1 MKKNYSLFVAVVL
14 VCLLVSCGGD
24 VPTNANKGP
33 FSRGGQ
39 YYDTLQEAIDSLKGR
54 SVSEDHI
61 IRLNQNASGKGAVI
75 TGMVSEIKIDFG
87 SYTYTLAGSSQG
99 IVVEGDNGVEISGG
113 TIELGSGNT
122 FTSVITTKGST
133 SISGTTIDVSDSD
146 LDAAVTTTSGTL
158 RIMGST
164 SITAKKDSNAL
175 AVSGSGVV
183 KTVSSDVSISGGLS
197 VTGTAELNLDKGNF
211 KLGTLISDSTSKLYK
226 TNEAA
231 IEAFDGNLDEFN
243 NKAVTHES
251 FNVWV
256 PSSAVL
262 SVSVSSSRGL
272 TNMIE
277 ANDVFDTGNPSFD
290 LQYAQAVM
298 QCMPFFS
305 KLEQV
310 DGVSST
316 TNKDE
321 LRRLLQYSLYG
332 FSVVPDMDRTKVN
345 DDGVYVYY
353 VAYEGKDVSKP
364 VGVVEYYY
372 NSKESKLTYRQFVM
386 LTILTG
392 NEDHGMENAVLVYC
406 LDDVSVGKDGTL
418 AVNQLKTDG
427 TFETK
432 EAYTDYLWIRNEN
445 TSYDVT
451 GNPHFDFERR
461 VMTFRSERGITA
473 SFSQPWASFSYEGDS
488 WDKVSDNDTLK
499 VLMKSKS
506 ADYQITEDNKDNF
519 DGETAVS
526 FARLVYANGNSI
538 AKENGWASYGDF
550 AAASLRELNTTEHEW
565 LFGTE
570 RKTDGTMKNTEF
582 WMSYFDFDNAAEG
595 NKTKRAYSN
604 SQLVYGGNGDDEA
617 HYVMGSS
624 AYVGNGFSNLF
635 GAYSGESSNRSVTE
649 FIITK
654 FLPYCTV
661 ASESQ
666 IKTFVTNNIVR
677 FKEAEQN
684 DQPYDPDHIHTFSD
698 EWTTDE
704 DFHWH
709 AATCAHKEET
719 KDKSRHNYNPDT
731 WVITKEAT
739 IDEPGERYNVCENC
753 GYKRTEITP
762 KIELWDFYEFDGGAI
777 APSNTYKSLISGD
790 VVIPGEVNGQT
801 VKKIH
806 FSAFSNCEN
815 ISSITIPDS
824 VTNIEREAFKGCT
837 GLTSITIPD
846 SVTNIEREAFEGCT
860 GLTSITIP
868 DSVTNIEGEA
878 FKGCTSLTSIVIPS
892 SVTSIGRFAFNGC
905 TNLTSL
911 TVSSSV
917 SDLDLSDFYYGCNKL
932 EEFVLY
938 VDSLTSYWNMNLIP
952 AYFPQNFELYVN
964 GKLLSGDVE
973 VPSGIKDIP
982 NNAFSKMTDI
992 ESVTIPDTVTSIG
1005 DYAFRGCTGLSS
1017 ISIPDSVTSIGNAAF
1032 EGCTSLAS
1040 ITIPNSVKSIG
1051 YSAFRECKSLLSIC
1065 IPDSMTVIE
1074 NYLFYGCT
1082 GLTSITIGNSV
1093 TSIGGS
1099 SFAGCTGLTSVT
1111 IPDSVTVIGGA
1122 FEGCT
1127 GLKSVTIGNSVT
1139 KIDIG
1144 AFEGCTGLTSVTIP
1158 DSVTSIE
1165 WNAFKD
1171 CSDLTD
1177 ITLGNSLTSIGQGAF
1192 SGCAGLT
1199 SIIIPDSV
1207 TSIGGSAFAGCTG
1220 LTSVTIGKSVKS
1232 VGFGAFSQCSGVK
1245 KVVLYSAVTD
1255 FTYSPLEELI
1265 VYADSLSSYLNM
1277 NLVIPV
1283 DLLDFKLY
1291 VNGEL
1296 LSGAIEIPYGIKV
1309 IPKDAFYYCSD
1320 ITGITL
1326 ADTVIRIDDYA
1337 FNGCSGLTSITIPD
1351 SVTSIG
1357 RYAFNGCTNLK
1368 SLTVSSSISD
1378 LDLSGFYKQLEE
1390 FIVYA
1395 DSLTSYW
1402 NMSLAPSYLPPSFKL
1417 YVDGEL
1423 LSGAVEIP
1431 SGLEGI
1437 PKNAFNKVSGITSVT
1452 IPDTVTSIGDY
1463 AFLGCTDLSSI
1474 SIPDSVTIIGDSAF
1488 EGCAGLSSITIPKSV
1503 ESIGNSAFEG
1513 CTGLSGIIIPDSVTN
1528 LGPSTFRGCTGLTS
1542 ITIPDSVAS
1551 IGSGVFEGC
1560 TGLTSITIPDSVT
1573 SIGFG
1578 VFVGCSGLKSIAIP
1592 SSVTRIGDYAFSHCT
1607 GLSVINYSGTTEQ
1620 WNSITRGIAG
1630 YNVPPN
1636 IEVHCSNGD
1645 VYF

>member
-1 MKKNYSLFVAVVL
+1 MLVSLSSIYNIRVGFLAYKNDFGVSMKKNYSLFVAVVL

-75 TGMVSEIKIDFG
+75 TGIVSEIKIDFG
-87 SYTYTLAGSSQG
+87 SYTYTLADSSQG
-99 IVVEGDNGVEISGG
+99 IVVEGGNGVEISGG

-122 FTSVITTKGST
+122 FTSVITTKGPT

-146 LDAAVTTTSGTL
+146 NDTAAVTTTSGTL
-158 RIMGST
+158 NILGST
-164 SITAKKDSNAL
+164 KITAKKDSNAL
-175 AVSGSGVV
+175 SVSGNGVV
-183 KTVSSDVSISGGLS
+183 KVVSTDVSISGGLS
-197 VTGTAELNLDKGNF
+197 VRGTAEVNLDKGNF
-211 KLGTLISDSTSKLYK
+211 KIGTLVSDSTSKLYK

-231 IEAFDGNLDEFN
+231 IGAFDGNLDEFN

-538 AKENGWASYGDF
+538 AKENGWTSYGDF
-550 AAASLRELNTTEHEW
+550 AAASLREINTTEHEW

-604 SQLVYGGNGDDEA
+604 SQLVYGCNGDDEA

-635 GAYSGESSNRSVTE
+635 GAYSGESSNRSITE

-666 IKTFVTNNIVR
+666 IKTFVTNNIVS

-709 AATCAHKEET
+709 AATCSHTEET
-719 KDKSRHNYNPDT
+719 RDKSRHNYNPDT

-739 IDEPGERYNVCENC
+739 IDEPGVRCNVCENC
-753 GYKRTEITP
+753 GYKVTEIIP
-762 KIELWDFYEFDGGAI
+762 AFERWFYHEEDGSIEPTYA
-777 APSNTYKSLISGD
+777 YKSSISGV
-790 VVIPGEVNGQT
+790 VVIPDKVNGKPVT
-801 VKKIH
+801 IIRRDAFSNNENVTSVVIPDSVTIIEDDAFSGCTRLTSVTIGKNVKTIGHKAFHECRNLESIIIPDSVTEIGIDAFRGCTGVTSVIIGKNVTSIGMTAFFGCNPEHFENKSGTSLDYYFNNTIYEELGNPADLKISEMYTKIVLSGTTGLKSVTIPDSVTSIYNA
-806 FSAFSNCEN
+806 FSDCTSLTSVTFGRNVTSIGETAFSNCSALKN
-815 ISSITIPDS
+815 ITIPDS
-824 VTNIEREAFKGCT
+824 VTLIENSAFYGCT
-837 GLTSITIPD
+837 SLTSITIPD
-846 SVTNIEREAFEGCT
+846 SVTG
-860 GLTSITIP
+860 
-868 DSVTNIEGEA
+868 
-878 FKGCTSLTSIVIPS
+878 
-892 SVTSIGRFAFNGC
+892 IGSR
-905 TNLTSL
+905 
-911 TVSSSV
+911 
-917 SDLDLSDFYYGCNKL
+917 
-932 EEFVLY
+932 
-938 VDSLTSYWNMNLIP
+938 
-952 AYFPQNFELYVN
+952 
-964 GKLLSGDVE
+964 
-973 VPSGIKDIP
+973 
-982 NNAFSKMTDI
+982 
-992 ESVTIPDTVTSIG
+992 
-1005 DYAFRGCTGLSS
+1005 
-1017 ISIPDSVTSIGNAAF
+1017 
-1032 EGCTSLAS
+1032 
-1040 ITIPNSVKSIG
+1040 
-1051 YSAFRECKSLLSIC
+1051 
-1065 IPDSMTVIE
+1065 
-1074 NYLFYGCT
+1074 
-1082 GLTSITIGNSV
+1082 
-1093 TSIGGS
+1093 
-1099 SFAGCTGLTSVT
+1099 
-1111 IPDSVTVIGGA
+1111 
-1122 FEGCT
+1122 
-1127 GLKSVTIGNSVT
+1127 
-1139 KIDIG
+1139 
-1144 AFEGCTGLTSVTIP
+1144 AFEGCTGLTSVSIGKSVTGIGANAFERCTNLTSVTNG
-1158 DSVTSIE
+1158 DSVASIGGSAFEGCINLTSVNVGKAVTSIG
-1165 WNAFKD
+1165 NRAFY
-1171 CSDLTD
+1171 
-1177 ITLGNSLTSIGQGAF
+1177 
-1192 SGCAGLT
+1192 GCKKLAGIVL
-1199 SIIIPDSV
+1199 PDSV
-1207 TSIGGSAFAGCTG
+1207 TSIGDWAFYGCEG
-1220 LTSVTIGKSVKS
+1220 LASVTIGKNVTRI
-1232 VGFGAFSQCSGVK
+1232 GDRAFYGCNPEEFVNN
-1245 KVVLYSAVTD
+1245 SAVD
-1255 FTYSPLEELI
+1255 LEYHFSSDEYEKFGNPEDLKISELYTAI
-1265 VYADSLSSYLNM
+1265 DSYCFRNSATLKSIT
-1277 NLVIPV
+1277 IPNSV
-1283 DLLDFKLY
+1283 
-1291 VNGEL
+1291 VSIG
-1296 LSGAIEIPYGIKV
+1296 
-1309 IPKDAFYYCSD
+1309 
-1320 ITGITL
+1320 
-1326 ADTVIRIDDYA
+1326 DYA
-1337 FNGCSGLTSITIPD
+1337 FDSCSGLTSITIPD
-1351 SVTSIG
+1351 SVT
-1357 RYAFNGCTNLK
+1357 
-1368 SLTVSSSISD
+1368 
-1378 LDLSGFYKQLEE
+1378 
-1390 FIVYA
+1390 
-1395 DSLTSYW
+1395 
-1402 NMSLAPSYLPPSFKL
+1402 
-1417 YVDGEL
+1417 
-1423 LSGAVEIP
+1423 EI
-1431 SGLEGI
+1431 
-1437 PKNAFNKVSGITSVT
+1437 K
-1452 IPDTVTSIGDY
+1452 Y
-1463 AFLGCTDLSSI
+1463 R
-1474 SIPDSVTIIGDSAF
+1474 
-1488 EGCAGLSSITIPKSV
+1488 
-1503 ESIGNSAFEG
+1503 AFEG
-1513 CTGLSGIIIPDSVTN
+1513 CTGLTSVTIGAN
-1528 LGPSTFRGCTGLTS
+1528 VTSIEDRAFYGCNPAVFVNNSAVTLDYMFDIYEDLGKPAELTISELYTSIGYDCFKNTELQSITIPGTVKSIGDRAFAGCTELTSITIPASVTSIGGGAFEDCTGLTS
-1542 ITIPDSVAS
+1542 IAIPDSVTS
-1551 IGSGVFEGC
+1551 IDGSLFRGC

-1573 SIGFG
+1573 SIGG
-1578 VFVGCSGLKSIAIP
+1578 
-1592 SSVTRIGDYAFSHCT
+1592 YAFGDCNQ
-1607 GLSVINYSGTTEQ
+1607 GLVITFLGTETQ
-1620 WNSITRGIAG
+1620 WNNVKKHDYWTLGENSIQAVYEI
-1630 YNVPPN
+1630 VFSPN
-1636 IEVHCSNGD
+1636 Q
-1645 VYF
+1645 

>member
-1 MKKNYSLFVAVVL
+1 MLLVSLSSIYNIKVGFLAYKNDFGVSMKKNYSLFVAVVL
-14 VCLLVSCGGD
+14 VCLFVSCSGD
-24 VPTNANKGP
+24 VSANTNTNTNKGP

-39 YYDTLQEAIDSLKGR
+39 YYDTLQAAVDSLNGKGI
-54 SVSEDHI
+54 SEDHI
-61 IRLNQNASGKGAVI
+61 IRLHQNVSDKGALI
-75 TGMVSEIKIDFG
+75 TGIVSEIKIDFG
-87 SYTYTLAGSSQG
+87 SYTYTLADSSQG
-99 IVVEGDNGVEISGG
+99 IVVEGGNGVEISGG

-122 FTSVITTKGST
+122 FTSVITTKGPT

-499 VLMKSKS
+499 VRMKSKS
-506 ADYQITEDNKDNF
+506 ADYQITEDNKDYF

-635 GAYSGESSNRSVTE
+635 GAYSGESSNRSITE

-719 KDKSRHNYNPDT
+719 KDKSRHNYEPSA
-731 WVITKEAT
+731 WVVTKEPTA
-739 IDEPGERYNVCENC
+739 DEDGEQYNYCENC
-753 GYKRTEITP
+753 GYKVTQIIPAFERWFYHEEDGSIEPTP
-762 KIELWDFYEFDGGAI
+762 QYA
-777 APSNTYKSLISGD
+777 SSISGV
-790 VVIPGEVNGQT
+790 VVIPDKVNGKPVTIIRRGAFFNNENVTSVVIPDT
-801 VKKIH
+801 VTSIEDGA
-806 FSAFSNCEN
+806 FEGCTGLNSAMLGNSVESIEEYAFAGCTRLT
-815 ISSITIPDS
+815 SITIPDT
-824 VTNIEREAFKGCT
+824 VTNIEREAFRGCSGLANVTIGKNVTSIGDNAFFGCNPDHFENNSNISLNYQFDDHTYKALGSPADLKISEMYTKIVLSGTTGLKSVTIPDSVTSIYNAFSDCTSLTSVTIGRNVTSIGETAFSNCSALKNITIPDSVTLIENSAFYGCT
-837 GLTSITIPD
+837 SLTSITIPD
-846 SVTNIEREAFEGCT
+846 SVTGIGSRAFEGCT
-860 GLTSITIP
+860 GLTSVSIGKSVTGIGANAFERCTNLTSVTNGDSVASIGGSAFEGCINLTSVNVGKAVTSIGNRAFYGCERFTSIIIPDSATEIGQRAFQGCTSLANVTIGKNVTRIGDHAFYGCNPDKFENKSAVKPDYYFSSDEYQLLGCPADLKISELYTIIMSQCFLNSTTLQSIVIPESVTIIGDNAFYGCKKLKSITIP
-868 DSVTNIEGEA
+868 DSVTE
-878 FKGCTSLTSIVIPS
+878 
-892 SVTSIGRFAFNGC
+892 
-905 TNLTSL
+905 
-911 TVSSSV
+911 
-917 SDLDLSDFYYGCNKL
+917 
-932 EEFVLY
+932 
-938 VDSLTSYWNMNLIP
+938 
-952 AYFPQNFELYVN
+952 
-964 GKLLSGDVE
+964 
-973 VPSGIKDIP
+973 IKY
-982 NNAFSKMTDI
+982 M
-992 ESVTIPDTVTSIG
+992 
-1005 DYAFRGCTGLSS
+1005 
-1017 ISIPDSVTSIGNAAF
+1017 
-1032 EGCTSLAS
+1032 
-1040 ITIPNSVKSIG
+1040 
-1051 YSAFRECKSLLSIC
+1051 
-1065 IPDSMTVIE
+1065 
-1074 NYLFYGCT
+1074 
-1082 GLTSITIGNSV
+1082 
-1093 TSIGGS
+1093 
-1099 SFAGCTGLTSVT
+1099 
-1111 IPDSVTVIGGA
+1111 
-1122 FEGCT
+1122 
-1127 GLKSVTIGNSVT
+1127 
-1139 KIDIG
+1139 
-1144 AFEGCTGLTSVTIP
+1144 AFEGCTGLTSVTIGANVTSIEDRAFYGCNP
-1158 DSVTSIE
+1158 GTFINNSSVELDYSFRSNDYEDLGKPAELTISELYTSIGYDCFKDTELQSITIPGTVKSIGGRAFEGCTELTSITIPASVTSI
-1165 WNAFKD
+1165 
-1171 CSDLTD
+1171 
-1177 ITLGNSLTSIGQGAF
+1177 GGGAF
-1192 SGCAGLT
+1192 EDCTGLT
-1199 SIIIPDSV
+1199 SIAIPDSV
-1207 TSIGGSAFAGCTG
+1207 TSIDGS
-1220 LTSVTIGKSVKS
+1220 L
-1232 VGFGAFSQCSGVK
+1232 
-1245 KVVLYSAVTD
+1245 
-1255 FTYSPLEELI
+1255 
-1265 VYADSLSSYLNM
+1265 
-1277 NLVIPV
+1277 
-1283 DLLDFKLY
+1283 
-1291 VNGEL
+1291 
-1296 LSGAIEIPYGIKV
+1296 
-1309 IPKDAFYYCSD
+1309 
-1320 ITGITL
+1320 
-1326 ADTVIRIDDYA
+1326 
-1337 FNGCSGLTSITIPD
+1337 
-1351 SVTSIG
+1351 
-1357 RYAFNGCTNLK
+1357 
-1368 SLTVSSSISD
+1368 
-1378 LDLSGFYKQLEE
+1378 
-1390 FIVYA
+1390 
-1395 DSLTSYW
+1395 
-1402 NMSLAPSYLPPSFKL
+1402 
-1417 YVDGEL
+1417 
-1423 LSGAVEIP
+1423 
-1431 SGLEGI
+1431 
-1437 PKNAFNKVSGITSVT
+1437 
-1452 IPDTVTSIGDY
+1452 
-1463 AFLGCTDLSSI
+1463 
-1474 SIPDSVTIIGDSAF
+1474 
-1488 EGCAGLSSITIPKSV
+1488 
-1503 ESIGNSAFEG
+1503 
-1513 CTGLSGIIIPDSVTN
+1513 
-1528 LGPSTFRGCTGLTS
+1528 FR
-1542 ITIPDSVAS
+1542 
-1551 IGSGVFEGC
+1551 GC

-1573 SIGFG
+1573 SIGG
-1578 VFVGCSGLKSIAIP
+1578 
-1592 SSVTRIGDYAFSHCT
+1592 YAFGDCNQ
-1607 GLSVINYSGTTEQ
+1607 GLVITFLGTETQ
-1620 WNSITRGIAG
+1620 WKNVKKHDYWTLGENSIPAVYEI
-1630 YNVPPN
+1630 VFSPN
-1636 IEVHCSNGD
+1636 Q
-1645 VYF
+1645 